1 MHPAPEPF
9 KISTISPAA
18 APAYVIPRVSKECME
33 IFVNGNP
40 RAIPADYSVYRLLEE
55 LGLLEKRLALEVNRE
70 IVPRSTYAAQH
81 LNPGDR
87 VEVVHAI
94 GGG

>member
-1 MHPAPEPF
+1 
-9 KISTISPAA
+9 
-18 APAYVIPRVSKECME
+18 ME
-33 IFVNGNP
+33 IFVNGA
-40 RAIPADYSVYRLLEE
+40 RREIPAGYSVYQLLAEF
-55 LGLLEKRLALEVNRE
+55 GLLEKRLALEINRE
-70 IVPRSTYAAQH
+70 IVPRSAYAAQH